1 MEYCYLREKFSVIGI
16 MQESSQQNC
25 FNLNKNNQYVKKSC
39 TDARALKAI
48 INIHRK
54 TKIPYYLLNKDHF

>member
-25 FNLNKNNQYVKKSC
+25 FNLNKNNQYVKKVIL
-39 TDARALKAI
+39 TLE
-48 INIHRK
+48 H
-54 TKIPYYLLNKDHF
+54 